1 VTIQLTRRQFSETNL
16 KIKQA
21 SQSTSHLTSPS
32 QMSRVSG
39 HLVSEAPN
47 SSLYTYEGTLHMQA
61 DGQEK
66 TVPMGPDQM
75 LLRGAQIRN
84 TPWVYGIIVTA
95 GHQTKLMK
103 NAT

>member
-1 VTIQLTRRQFSETNL
+1 
-16 KIKQA
+16 
-21 SQSTSHLTSPS
+21 
-32 QMSRVSG
+32 
-39 HLVSEAPN
+39 
-47 SSLYTYEGTLHMQA
+47 MQA